1 MKITKLKQRL
11 QKDRPMTSIELRL
24 PEDVVE
30 DLKQVAAVRE
40 FLDYRALMQAY
51 IGQGLRVD
59 LEQLEG
65 RLQMAEL
72 VASLKRQGVTDEAIS
87 LAMAE
92 IK

>member
-1 MKITKLKQRL
+1 MKIDKLKQRL

-87 LAMAE
+87 LAMAD
-92 IK
+92 IQ

>member
-1 MKITKLKQRL
+1 MKIDKLKQRL

-30 DLKQVAAVRE
+30 DLKQVAAMRE

-51 IGQGLRVD
+51 IGQGLRAD

-65 RLQMAEL
+65 RLQMVEL

-87 LAMAE
+87 LAMAD
-92 IK
+92 IQ

>member
-1 MKITKLKQRL
+1 MKIAKLKQRL

-51 IGQGLRVD
+51 IGQGLRAD
-59 LEQLEG
+59 LEQLDG
-65 RLQMAEL
+65 RLQVADL
-72 VASLKRQGVTDEAIS
+72 VASVKRQGVTDETIS
-87 LAMAE
+87 VALSE